1 MNVLTI
7 MDYSTGNIDAYV
19 VSDDVID
26 NINLWLKQHEYDID
40 EISYMI
46 SDDLKIN
53 GVYIKTECKLN
64 SALHRR
70 ILDEA
75 VRLAVLSKMP
85 TSNTAQQQ

>member
-46 SDDLKIN
+46 SDELKIN
-53 GVYIKTECKLN
+53 VHKNK
-64 SALHRR
+64 
-70 ILDEA
+70 
-75 VRLAVLSKMP
+75 
-85 TSNTAQQQ
+85 

>member
-7 MDYSTGNIDAYV
+7 MDYSTGETDVYI

-46 SDDLKIN
+46 SDELKIN
-53 GVYIKTECKLN
+53 VHKNK
-64 SALHRR
+64 
-70 ILDEA
+70 
-75 VRLAVLSKMP
+75 
-85 TSNTAQQQ
+85 